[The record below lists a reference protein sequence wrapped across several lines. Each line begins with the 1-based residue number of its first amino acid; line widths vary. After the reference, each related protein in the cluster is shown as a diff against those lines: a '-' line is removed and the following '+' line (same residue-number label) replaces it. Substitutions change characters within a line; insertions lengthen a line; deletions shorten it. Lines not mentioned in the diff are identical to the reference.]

1 MGDGEAVDEG
11 EVTSSVV
18 VGGRTIDDTGGLD
31 TKAVEVA
38 GVVNSTC
45 VEKEG

>member
-1 MGDGEAVDEG
+1 MGDVEAVDEG
-11 EVTSSVV
+11 KVTSSVV

-38 GVVNSTC
+38 SVVNSTG
-45 VEKEG
+45 VKKEG